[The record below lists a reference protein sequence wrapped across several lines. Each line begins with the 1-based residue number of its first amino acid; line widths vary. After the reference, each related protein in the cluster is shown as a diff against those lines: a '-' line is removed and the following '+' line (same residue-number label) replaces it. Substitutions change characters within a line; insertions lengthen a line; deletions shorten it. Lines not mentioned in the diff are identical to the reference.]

1 DAERQAQA
9 EARARA
15 RAAQDA
21 QAVAQ
26 ARAAAE
32 ARARAQA
39 EAEARAAAARQQ
51 RYAPP
56 EAEEEPE
63 VAANIPDGRTPTTAG
78 VAATVKDGIQISRT
92 QIIGTIG
99 AGKASRA
106 LVRLSNGRVLTLRL
120 GDKINGGTITDIGDS
135 RITFVKGGRPQALS
149 VLGGR

>member
-1 DAERQAQA
+1 MTFLNMISVGGVGVMQFASRPLS
-9 EARARA
+9 
-15 RAAQDA
+15 
-21 QAVAQ
+21 
-26 ARAAAE
+26 AAAE
-32 ARARAQA
+32 A
-39 EAEARAAAARQQ
+39 

-56 EAEEEPE
+56 EAEDEPE

-78 VAATVKDGIQISRT
+78 NAATVKDGIQINRT

-120 GDKINGGTITDIGDS
+120 GDRINGGTITDIGDS
-135 RITFVKGGRPQALS
+135 RITFVKGGQQQALS